1 MSYADNLSM
10 QERRSHFR
18 NVASVAAK
26 DGVIN
31 NEERAVL
38 AFVAQKWKLTDEDL
52 RDVTEHPN
60 AIEMALPNDRLA
72 CFQQLYDLVEI
83 MIVDGMVRIK
93 ERELCTSLAV
103 NLGFTPDAVDT
114 IIQAI
119 LKGNLSSR
127 DEKDIQADLI
137 RKLL

>member
-1 MSYADNLSM
+1 MSYADNLSI

>member
-1 MSYADNLSM
+1 MSYADNLSI

-26 DGVIN
+26 YGVIN

>member
-1 MSYADNLSM
+1 M
-10 QERRSHFR
+10 E
-18 NVASVAAK
+18 
-26 DGVIN
+26 
-31 NEERAVL
+31 
-38 AFVAQKWKLTDEDL
+38 KLTDEDL